1 MNFICEKNEREASSK
16 AAEIIA
22 EVIKKKPD
30 AVLGL
35 ATGST
40 PLDIYRELIK
50 MYRRGELSFKAVRT
64 LNLDEYVSL
73 PPEHEQS
80 YAHYMRTNLFDKID
94 ILKENTHIPNGI
106 ASDLKEEC
114 RRYDSLIESL
124 GAIDV
129 QLLGIGHNGHIAF
142 NEPASFFSKSTSLV
156 ALSDSTVK
164 ANSRFFD
171 SESAVPTW
179 ALTMGI
185 GSILKAK
192 RIILAA
198 FGEGK
203 AEILEKALFG
213 QITPNIPASIL
224 QLYSGE
230 LYICTDE
237 SAMSVIK
244 SKHKKA
250 KTSMKP

>member
-1 MNFICEKNEREASSK
+1 MNFICESSQREAGIK

-22 EVIKKKPD
+22 KVIKEKPD

-40 PLDIYRELIK
+40 PLDIYSQLIK
-50 MYRRGELSFKAVRT
+50 MYRRGEVSFERVRSV
-64 LNLDEYVSL
+64 NLDEYVSL

-80 YAHYMRTNLFDKID
+80 YAYFMRANFFDKID
-94 ILKENTHIPNGI
+94 IKRENTHIPNGI
-106 ASDLKEEC
+106 AVDLREEC
-114 RRYDSLIESL
+114 RRYDSIINSL
-124 GAIDV
+124 SGIDI

-142 NEPASFFSKSTSLV
+142 NEPADFFSKSTSLV
-156 ALSDSTVK
+156 ALSESTVK
-164 ANSRFFD
+164 ANARFFD
-171 SESAVPTW
+171 SESSVPTW

-203 AEILEKALFG
+203 AQILEKALFG
-213 QITPNIPASIL
+213 RVTPEIPASIL
-224 QLYSGE
+224 QFYQGE
-230 LYICTDE
+230 LTVITDDAAF
-237 SAMSVIK
+237 SAI
-244 SKHKKA
+244 KA
-250 KTSMKP
+250 KHSV

>member
-1 MNFICEKNEREASSK
+1 MRFICEQSEREAGIK

-22 EVIKKKPD
+22 SVIKEKPN

-40 PLDIYRELIK
+40 PIDIYRELIR
-50 MYRRGELSFKAVRT
+50 MYRRGEISFRDVKTV
-64 LNLDEYVSL
+64 NLDEYVSL
-73 PPEHEQS
+73 SPTHEQS
-80 YAHYMRTNLFDKID
+80 YAYFMRTNLFDKID
-94 ILKENTHIPNGI
+94 IKKENTHIPNGL
-106 ASDLKEEC
+106 APDLKEEC
-114 RRYDSLIESL
+114 RRYDRIIDSLS
-124 GAIDV
+124 GIDI

-142 NEPASFFSKSTSLV
+142 NEPSDYFSKTTGLV
-156 ALSDSTVK
+156 ELSDSTVK

-171 SESAVPTW
+171 SKESVPTW
-179 ALTMGI
+179 ALSMGI

-213 QITPNIPASIL
+213 SVTPAVPASIL
-224 QLYSGE
+224 QFYSGE
-230 LYICTDE
+230 LTVVTDE
-237 SAMSVIK
+237 AAFSVV
-244 SKHKKA
+244 KKRQ
-250 KTSMKP
+250 

>member
-1 MNFICEKNEREASSK
+1 MNFICEKSEREASAK
-16 AAEIIA
+16 AASIIA
-22 EVIKKKPD
+22 EVIKEKPN

-35 ATGST
+35 ATGSS

-50 MYRRGELSFKAVRT
+50 MYRRGEISFKTVKT
-64 LNLDEYVSL
+64 VNLDEYVSL

-80 YAHYMRTNLFDKID
+80 YAHFMRTNLFDKID

-106 ASDLKEEC
+106 APDLKEEC
-114 RRYDSLIESL
+114 RRYDSLLDTL
-124 GAIDV
+124 GAIDL
-129 QLLGIGHNGHIAF
+129 QILGIGHNGHIAF
-142 NEPASFFSKSTSLV
+142 NEPSNFFSKSTSLV
-156 ALSDSTVK
+156 SLSDSTVK
-164 ANSRFFD
+164 ANSRFFE

-213 QITPNIPASIL
+213 QVTPNIPASVL
-224 QLYSGE
+224 QFYHGE
-230 LYICTDE
+230 LFICTDE
-237 SAMSVIK
+237 AAMSAIK
-244 SKHKKA
+244 TKHKKG
-250 KTSMKP
+250 

>member
-1 MNFICEKNEREASSK
+1 MRLICEQSEREAGIK

-22 EVIKKKPD
+22 SVIKEKPD

-40 PLDIYRELIK
+40 PIDIYRELIR
-50 MYRRGELSFKAVRT
+50 MYRRGEISFEKVKT
-64 LNLDEYVSL
+64 VNLDEYVSL
-73 PPEHEQS
+73 SPTHEQS
-80 YAHYMRTNLFDKID
+80 YAYFMRTNLFDKID
-94 ILKENTHIPNGI
+94 IKKENTHIPNGL

-114 RRYDSLIESL
+114 RRYDRIIESL
-124 GAIDV
+124 SGIDI

-142 NEPASFFSKSTSLV
+142 NEPSESFSKTTSLV
-156 ALSDSTVK
+156 ELSDSTVK

-171 SESAVPTW
+171 SKESVPTW
-179 ALTMGI
+179 ALSMGI

-198 FGEGK
+198 FGESK

-213 QITPNIPASIL
+213 PVTPTVPASIL
-224 QLYSGE
+224 QFYQGE
-230 LYICTDE
+230 LTVVTDE
-237 SAMSVIK
+237 AAFSVIK
-244 SKHKKA
+244 KSSYHKI
-250 KTSMKP
+250 

>member
-1 MNFICEKNEREASSK
+1 MRLICEQSEREAGIK

-22 EVIKKKPD
+22 SVIKEKPD

-40 PLDIYRELIK
+40 PIDIYRELIR
-50 MYRRGELSFKAVRT
+50 MYRRGEISFEKVKT
-64 LNLDEYVSL
+64 VNLDEYVSL
-73 PPEHEQS
+73 SPTHEQS
-80 YAHYMRTNLFDKID
+80 YAYFMRTNLFDKID
-94 ILKENTHIPNGI
+94 IKKENTHIPNGL

-114 RRYDSLIESL
+114 RRYDRIIESL
-124 GAIDV
+124 SGIDI

-142 NEPASFFSKSTSLV
+142 NEPSESFSKTTSLV
-156 ALSDSTVK
+156 ELSDSTVK

-171 SESAVPTW
+171 SKESVPTW
-179 ALTMGI
+179 ALSMGI

-198 FGEGK
+198 FGESK

-213 QITPNIPASIL
+213 PVTPTVPASIL
-224 QLYSGE
+224 QFYQGDLTVV
-230 LYICTDE
+230 TDE
-237 SAMSVIK
+237 AAFSVIK
-244 SKHKKA
+244 KSSYHKI
-250 KTSMKP
+250 

>member
-1 MNFICEKNEREASSK
+1 MNFICEKSQREAGIK

-22 EVIKKKPD
+22 NVIKEKPD

-40 PLDIYRELIK
+40 PIDIYRELIK
-50 MYRRGELSFKAVRT
+50 MYRRGEISFKKVET
-64 LNLDEYVSL
+64 VNLDEYVSL

-80 YAHYMRTNLFDKID
+80 YAYFMRTNLFDKID
-94 ILKENTHIPNGI
+94 IPKENTHIPNGI
-106 ASDLKEEC
+106 AVDLIEEC
-114 RRYDSLIESL
+114 HRYDRLIESL
-124 GAIDV
+124 SGIDI

-156 ALSDSTVK
+156 ELSDSTVK
-164 ANSRFFD
+164 ANARFFD
-171 SESAVPTW
+171 SEASVPTW
-179 ALTMGI
+179 ALSMGI

-213 QITPNIPASIL
+213 PVTPKVPASIL
-224 QLYSGE
+224 QFYSGK
-230 LYICTDE
+230 LTVVTDE
-237 SAMSVIK
+237 AAFSAIRK
-244 SKHKKA
+244 RI
-250 KTSMKP
+250 